1 MMERNGNFEIVTK
14 LEAAERQLWV
24 AIRLFFERRDAI
36 AVHTLAAAAHSV
48 LVDLARP
55 RGVKIFFE
63 KGKYARPEDKED
75 NEMLRAA
82 QNFFK
87 HGAKDPNQEHPFFF
101 EMTSLLLY
109 DAALLHWRLTGA
121 LSSEVSAFISWYW
134 GKNPD
139 LLTRSKPSP
148 ELVEQVKN
156 YARYDFDDIL
166 RLLDL
171 NEKERRVA
179 RIT

>member
-1 MMERNGNFEIVTK
+1 M
-14 LEAAERQLWV
+14 
-24 AIRLFFERRDAI
+24 FFERRDAI

-63 KGKYARPEDKED
+63 KGKYARPEDKEG
-75 NEMLRAA
+75 NEMLRAV

-87 HGAKDPNQEHPFFF
+87 HGAKDPNQELPFFF
-101 EMTSLLLY
+101 ETTSFLLY

-121 LSSEVSAFISWYW
+121 LASEVSAFIWWYW

-139 LLTRSKPSP
+139 LLTKSKPSP
-148 ELVEQVKN
+148 ELMEQVKN

-166 RLLDL
+166 
-171 NEKERRVA
+171 
-179 RIT
+179 

>member
-1 MMERNGNFEIVTK
+1 MMERNAHFEIVTK

-55 RGVKIFFE
+55 RGGKIFFE
-63 KGKYARPEDKED
+63 KDKYARPEDKED
-75 NEMLRAA
+75 NDMLRAA

-87 HGAKDPNQEHPFFF
+87 HGAKDPNQELPFFF
-101 EMTSLLLY
+101 ETTLFLLY

-148 ELVEQVKN
+148 GLVEQVKN
-156 YARYDFDDIL
+156 YARYDFEDIL

-171 NEKERRVA
+171 NEKNKELGQ
-179 RIT
+179 T

>member
-1 MMERNGNFEIVTK
+1 MMERNGHFEIVTK

-82 QNFFK
+82 QNFFNTGPK
-87 HGAKDPNQEHPFFF
+87 IQTRNFRS
-101 EMTSLLLY
+101 SL
-109 DAALLHWRLTGA
+109 R
-121 LSSEVSAFISWYW
+121 
-134 GKNPD
+134 
-139 LLTRSKPSP
+139 
-148 ELVEQVKN
+148 
-156 YARYDFDDIL
+156 
-166 RLLDL
+166 
-171 NEKERRVA
+171 
-179 RIT
+179 